1 MTAFAISNPLIL
13 FPNRYVIGQ
22 QKIAIIIRDRLIPS
36 IFHGCGSSISNRG
49 SKRSNRCRSF
59 SGSGRQSSG
68 VIKHLSGIKFFIC
81 VCNAKIS
88 AFVGNHLF
96 QLRAF
101 ACYMMDSAGGV
112 RAHTVVAH
120 ASESVFHFLCSIVT
134 QTASRDLREFSLP
147 SLRKLY
153 LWLCEAMDSIP
164 FENHNSK

>member
-1 MTAFAISNPLIL
+1 MSQAGNMSTV
-13 FPNRYVIGQ
+13 VI
-22 QKIAIIIRDRLIPS
+22 
-36 IFHGCGSSISNRG
+36 
-49 SKRSNRCRSF
+49 
-59 SGSGRQSSG
+59 
-68 VIKHLSGIKFFIC
+68 
-81 VCNAKIS
+81 CNEPKTQVPDKAQP
-88 AFVGNHLF
+88 VGNHLF

-134 QTASRDLREFSLP
+134 QTASRDLRDFSLP
-147 SLRKLY
+147 SLRKLLELY